1 MVDGAPQVHSF
12 PGDSDHHFVEVP
24 LRARAWT
31 ALPQLARDQ
40 RAKFQHPAP
49 HRFIGDVKPTLGQ
62 QFLDVS
68 VAQGEAEIQPDRV
81 LDDLGREAMTA
92 VGERSHLDILSG
104 SPLSRLRFRDNAAAT
119 TDRDLIAI
127 VGTGGID
134 AGMLGGATI
143 IKPSRATR

>member
-1 MVDGAPQVHSF
+1 
-12 PGDSDHHFVEVP
+12 
-24 LRARAWT
+24 
-31 ALPQLARDQ
+31 
-40 RAKFQHPAP
+40 
-49 HRFIGDVKPTLGQ
+49 
-62 QFLDVS
+62 
-68 VAQGEAEIQPDRV
+68 
-81 LDDLGREAMTA
+81 MTA
-92 VGERSHLDILSG
+92 VGERSHLDILAG

>member
-1 MVDGAPQVHSF
+1 VVDGAPQVHSF
-12 PGDSDHHFVEVP
+12 PGDPDHHFVEVP
-24 LRARAWT
+24 LRARAWA

-104 SPLSRLRFRDNAAAT
+104 TPLSRLRFRDNAIQ
-119 TDRDLIAI
+119 RFL
-127 VGTGGID
+127 
-134 AGMLGGATI
+134 
-143 IKPSRATR
+143 

>member
-1 MVDGAPQVHSF
+1 
-12 PGDSDHHFVEVP
+12 VP
-24 LRARAWT
+24 LRARAWA

-104 SPLSRLRFRDNAAAT
+104 TPLSRLRFRDNANAWCPLICCQSFGLIEEATAA
-119 TDRDLIAI
+119 A
-127 VGTGGID
+127 
-134 AGMLGGATI
+134 AAS
-143 IKPSRATR
+143 SRRISDF